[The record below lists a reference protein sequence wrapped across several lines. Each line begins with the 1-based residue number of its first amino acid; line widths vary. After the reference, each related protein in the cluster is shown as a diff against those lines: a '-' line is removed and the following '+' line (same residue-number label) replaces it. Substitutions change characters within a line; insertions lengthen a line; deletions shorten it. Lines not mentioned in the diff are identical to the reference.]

1 MNEKSFNKKEFKKD
15 DPDKKELIQGRD
27 LLETKKNSE
36 RTVLVCY
43 SNKSDKEN
51 YHSEESLKELKFL
64 AETAG
69 ANVVETF
76 YQSNSNYDSRYMIGK
91 GKAEEVAQF
100 VDDNDIALVIF
111 ENELAF
117 TQIRNLE
124 QKIKCKIID
133 KSNLILDIFA
143 GNARTAQAKLQV
155 ELAQLEYLLPRLTRQ
170 WTHLSKQF
178 GGIGTKGPGETQI
191 ETDRRMIGAKI
202 TLLKD
207 KLKKVDRQRQTQSED
222 RKTFYRISL
231 VGYTNVGKSTLLNLL
246 TDSDVLVENKLF
258 ATLDTS
264 TRILNLAGKG
274 KKDNPTKFP
283 KKVLISDTVGF
294 IKNLPH
300 GLIESFKSTLAEV
313 IESDLLL
320 HVIDISNP
328 KFEEQ
333 IEVVEKTLK
342 EIGTDNK
349 NTIHVFNKV
358 DRLQELYFDNDIIEQ
373 LRHKYPASVF
383 ISAEKGINMK
393 YLIEALKNE
402 FGKNNVET
410 IVKLEVGDY
419 KGLSDLYEKGQVKDV
434 KYLKSGIKV
443 KLTTSSKN
451 ISVIHPGEEV
461 KNRLKTRTV
470 KKAVKKVQ

>member
-1 MNEKSFNKKEFKKD
+1 MNEKSFNKKEFKKED
-15 DPDKKELIQGRD
+15 TGKKELVQGRD

-51 YHSEESLKELKFL
+51 FHSEESLKELKFL

-69 ANVVETF
+69 AEVIETF

-91 GKAEEVAQF
+91 GKAEEVAKY
-100 VDDNDIALVIF
+100 VEDNEIALVIF

-143 GNARTAQAKLQV
+143 GNARTAQSKLQV

-313 IESDLLL
+313 IDSDLLL

-333 IEVVEKTLK
+333 IEVVEETLK
-342 EIGTDNK
+342 EIGAENK

-358 DRLQELYFDNDIIEQ
+358 DRYEEMFVDTDIIDQ
-373 LRHKYPASVF
+373 LKKKYPASVF

-393 YLIEALKNE
+393 FLIEALKNE
-402 FGKNNVET
+402 FGRNNVET

-419 KGLSDLYEKGQVKDV
+419 KGLSELYEKAQVKDV

-451 ISVIHPGEEV
+451 IAAIIPDEEV

-470 KKAVKKVQ
+470 KKVKNL